1 MGKTSILL
9 GVLVIAVIAFAAFVG
24 PVKKRKQT
32 FSAKAKNPLTKN
44 EQPMYFRLVEAFP
57 ELIVLAQV
65 SFSAL
70 MTSNDRAS
78 RNKFDRK
85 TADFVLCTKSFAVVA
100 VIELD
105 DASHN
110 GKAKEDAERDA
121 LLSSVGCKVIRFKK
135 TPDVEVLRAALS
147 TPREISS
154 VK

>member
-1 MGKTSILL
+1 MGKTLISL
-9 GVLVIAVIAFAAFVG
+9 GVLAIIVVAVLAFMG
-24 PVKKRKQT
+24 PVKKRKQLFT
-32 FSAKAKNPLTKN
+32 AKAKIPLTKN

-70 MTSNDRAS
+70 LTSNDRAS

-121 LLSSVGCKVIRFKK
+121 LLASVGHSVVRFKK
-135 TPDVEVLRAALS
+135 VPDVAAL
-147 TPREISS
+147 RS
-154 VK
+154 VLPMPAAIVTTT

>member
-1 MGKTSILL
+1 MGKTLISL
-9 GVLVIAVIAFAAFVG
+9 GVLAIIVVAVLAFMG
-24 PVKKRKQT
+24 PVKKRKQL
-32 FSAKAKNPLTKN
+32 FAAKAKIPLTKN

-70 MTSNDRAS
+70 LTSNDRAS

-121 LLSSVGCKVIRFKK
+121 LLSSVGHSVVRFKK
-135 TPDVEVLRAALS
+135 VPDVAAIRSVLPKPAAIV
-147 TPREISS
+147 TTT
-154 VK
+154 